1 MRIPLGLLALASLLL
16 SCCYPVLALDLK
28 GRIHWNEVCPGI
40 GDLGQAKVVL
50 DNGKLRGGVTRD
62 GSFVIPDVP
71 AGTYVL
77 SVAAHDHVFDQ
88 LRVDVFETETLPEVR
103 PYIPGT
109 PLSPAAVVTLPYP
122 IVLAP
127 RQRNDYFVPRQSFN
141 LLAMFQNPMM
151 LLMLGMGGLVVAM
164 PYLMKNMDPAMLQ
177 DFQKRQAR
185 IGSLQS
191 SLQSGDLSGGLS
203 ALMDTGEEEKPAPK
217 QTTPAGIKHR
227 SGKGKKR

>member
-1 MRIPLGLLALASLLL
+1 M
-16 SCCYPVLALDLK
+16 
-28 GRIHWNEVCPGI
+28 CPGI